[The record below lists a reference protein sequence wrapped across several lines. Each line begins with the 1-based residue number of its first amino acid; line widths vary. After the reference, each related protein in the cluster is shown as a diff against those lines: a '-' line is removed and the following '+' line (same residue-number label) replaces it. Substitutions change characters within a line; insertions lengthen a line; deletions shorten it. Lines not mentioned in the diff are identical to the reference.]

1 LAEPWQLLAVH
12 GWGSDQRC
20 WDPWRPLCEQRG
32 WGLQCHERGYGR
44 FPAASP
50 GWAARGRR
58 ALVVHSMGLHL
69 VPPGPLASAE
79 AILLLAS
86 FGSFLPPGPAGRSL
100 ALALRAMAA
109 RLERGE
115 VQELFEDFRVQVA
128 APQSVE
134 NLPAGVEDGPVAA
147 IGRQRLIEDLALLSQ
162 CTGLPKAFPKGAAVL
177 IVEAEADAI
186 VHPLSRQALRTALPQ
201 ASLRSLPGI
210 GHSLLVP
217 ALAEQLLDWLR
228 QQ

>member
-1 LAEPWQLLAVH
+1 MH

-69 VPPGPLASAE
+69 VPPEPLASAE

-147 IGRQRLIEDLALLSQ
+147 IGRQRLIEDLVLLSQ
-162 CTGLPKAFPKGAAVL
+162 CTGLPEAFPKGAAVL

-217 ALAEQLLDWLR
+217 ALAEQLLDWLG

>member
-1 LAEPWQLLAVH
+1 MAEPWQLLAVH

-20 WDPWRPLCEQRG
+20 WDAWRPLTEQRG

-50 GWAARGRR
+50 GWAANGRR
-58 ALVVHSMGLHL
+58 ALVVHSLGLHL
-69 VPPGPLASAE
+69 VSPGPLASAE

-100 ALALRAMAA
+100 AMALRAMAA

-115 VQELFEDFRVQVA
+115 VQDLFEDFRVQVA

-134 NLPAGVEDGPVAA
+134 NLPAGVEDGPISA
-147 IGRQRLIEDLALLSQ
+147 IGRQRLIEDLALLGQ
-162 CTGLPKAFPKGAAVL
+162 CTGLPEAFPKGAAVL

-186 VHPLSRQALRTALPQ
+186 VHPLSRQALRAALPQ
-201 ASLRSLPGI
+201 ASLRSLPGM
-210 GHSLLVP
+210 GHSLLMP
-217 ALAEQLLDWLR
+217 TLAEQLLDWLEK
-228 QQ
+228 Q